1 MDQDIFANH
10 CIGSSQTSRIIKNI
24 WSKFD
29 IVSQVSNLAH
39 EPLVIVICIFQL
51 SNRSYLKGDVISLCQ
66 TAVSQVYLN
75 LQPLYATDR
84 KSAETL
90 TVSHVHVMSAIVG
103 ILPKDQILQ
112 GNINCVYQFCLK
124 VLDNPEVRTEE
135 QGCLGLF
142 KYQTTCMIT
151 VMPIIDLNF
160 LFHMVYV
167 CIVSFN
173 KVNKTRNCFNILNA
187 SIT

>member
-1 MDQDIFANH
+1 MV
-10 CIGSSQTSRIIKNI
+10 
-24 WSKFD
+24 KFD
-29 IVSQVSNLAH
+29 IVARVSNFAH
-39 EPLVIVICIFQL
+39 EPLVVNVICIFQL
-51 SNRSYLKGDVISLCQ
+51 LNRSYLKGDVISLCQ

-124 VLDNPEVRTEE
+124 VLENPEVRTEE
-135 QGCLGLF
+135 QGCLGTVQLPNYMYDHSHANHWPEF
-142 KYQTTCMIT
+142 SISYSLCM
-151 VMPIIDLNF
+151 
-160 LFHMVYV
+160 FHFTKW
-167 CIVSFN
+167 I
-173 KVNKTRNCFNILNA
+173 KQETA
-187 SIT
+187 SIFSMHQLHEN